1 MAAIGKIRSWGT
13 VLVSVIGLALFAF
26 IAEEL
31 VRSTD
36 SLRNDSRQ
44 QVGEVLGKKIS
55 VQEFQNLLDEYQQV
69 IKMTQGRE
77 SLSEEEMNQVKDMV
91 WNSYV
96 QASLIENEATELGLT
111 VTDQELQNVLKEGTN
126 PMLAQTPFINQ
137 QTGRFDAN
145 QLKKFLADYKQIKAN
160 NPQMAEQY
168 ETIYRYWTF
177 IEKSLRQQL
186 LAQQAAVGEHALL
199 TDEIAGV
206 VAGQLCRQLLVHPCA
221 HLRHAHTHGS
231 DLFQPL
237 RMQACV
243 VQYPGHDVAALPGG
257 AGIDAPYTGL
267 ELAEHQPGFRLR
279 TADHRQAATATA
291 VGGKVLG
298 K

>member
-36 SLRNDSRQ
+36 SMRNDSRQ

-55 VQEFQNLLDEYQQV
+55 VQEFQSLLNEYQQV

-96 QASLIENEATELGLT
+96 QTSLIEKEAQELGLT

-177 IEKSLRQQL
+177 IEKSLRQQMLAQKYQSL
-186 LAQQAAVGEHALL
+186 LAYSIMSNPVEAKMAFKDENTESDLEVAAFPYTSVKEADAKL
-199 TDEIAGV
+199 TDADMKAKYEEMKEMF
-206 VAGQLCRQLLVHPCA
+206 RQDTETRTVKYVYLQVEA
-221 HLRHAHTHGS
+221 S
-231 DLFQPL
+231 DK
-237 RMQACV
+237 
-243 VQYPGHDVAALPGG
+243 D
-257 AGIDAPYTGL
+257 
-267 ELAEHQPGFRLR
+267 
-279 TADHRQAATATA
+279 RQAIM
-291 VGGKVLG
+291 K
-298 K
+298 

>member
-111 VTDQELQNVLKEGTN
+111 VTDQELQNVMKEGTN

-145 QLKKFLADYKQIKAN
+145 QLKKFLADYKQIKTT
-160 NPQMAEQY
+160 NPQAAEQY

-177 IEKSLRQQL
+177 IEKNLRQQL
-186 LAQQAAVGEHALL
+186 L
-199 TDEIAGV
+199 EIG
-206 VAGQLCRQLLVHPCA
+206 RA
-221 HLRHAHTHGS
+221 H
-231 DLFQPL
+231 
-237 RMQACV
+237 V
-243 VQYPGHDVAALPGG
+243 
-257 AGIDAPYTGL
+257 
-267 ELAEHQPGFRLR
+267 
-279 TADHRQAATATA
+279 
-291 VGGKVLG
+291 
-298 K
+298 